1 MDTVLE
7 CLLNNFHIFSEIF
20 LSFFGSVDSIVAIAH
35 VAVNSPLVCLHCI
48 VVCFGPL
55 AADFF
60 YRIVTLAPNHKLFH
74 SYVMTT
80 L

>member
-1 MDTVLE
+1 M
-7 CLLNNFHIFSEIF
+7 
-20 LSFFGSVDSIVAIAH
+20 AIAD
-35 VAVNSPLVCLHCI
+35 VVVNSPLVCLHCI

-60 YRIVTLAPNHKLFH
+60 YRVVTLAPNHKLFH